1 MGDKTEDPTPKRL
14 RDAKKKGQVA
24 MSKDLTTA
32 FLFIVSFSLLLK
44 TGGGISDAM
53 KINMKEYITMAVT
66 SPDMKADAYADLG
79 VAAIMLMLKS
89 VAPLLGGVFIIAA
102 AISYVQVGSIFTFE
116 PMKPDL
122 KKLNPL
128 QGVKKWFSI
137 KSIVELLKSVIKL
150 VIVMFMAYKV
160 LFELLRPIVLS
171 VGKPLEHQ
179 SIFLEDMITSF
190 TIRVAVVF
198 VIIGAADFFFQKKQH
213 MKQMKMS
220 KDEVKREYKEDEGDP
235 MFKHK
240 RKELAHELVFNNMMK
255 NTRKATAVVVNPVH
269 VAVAIFYDRNKGGAP
284 QVLAKGR
291 NLIAEQIKQIAKEEG
306 IPIMRNVSL
315 AHALNKVELG
325 EEIPEDLY
333 QAVAEVLNF
342 IYKLGQQGGGRR
354 KTS

>member
-1 MGDKTEDPTPKRL
+1 MSDKTEDPTPKKL

-24 MSKDLTTA
+24 VSKDLTTA
-32 FLFIVSFSLLLK
+32 FLFVVGFSLLLK
-44 TGGGISDAM
+44 TGGSMSDLL
-53 KINMKEYITMAVT
+53 KVNMKEYITMAVT
-66 SPDMKADAYADLG
+66 SPDMNADAYYNLG
-79 VAAIMLMLKS
+79 VGAIMLMLKA
-89 VAPLLGGVFIIAA
+89 VAPLLGGIFIVALF
-102 AISYVQVGSIFTFE
+102 ISYVQVGSLFTFE

-122 KKLNPL
+122 KKLDPM
-128 QGVKKWFSI
+128 QGIKKWFNI

-150 VIVMFMAYKV
+150 VVVMFLAYGIMKD
-160 LFELLRPIVLS
+160 LLRPIVLS

-179 SIFLEDMITSF
+179 SIFLKEMITSF

-198 VIIGAADFFFQKKQH
+198 ILIAAADFFFQKKQH
-213 MKQMKMS
+213 IKQMKMS

-235 MFKHK
+235 MFKHR

-255 NTRKATAVVVNPVH
+255 NSRKATAVVVNPVH

-284 QVLAKGR
+284 KVLAKGR
-291 NLIAEQIKQIAKEEG
+291 NLIADQIKQIAKEEG

-325 EEIPEDLY
+325 EEIPEELY

-342 IYKLGQQGGGRR
+342 IYKLGQQGRR